1 MLKDVI
7 KFNFRKALKQ
17 VNVVQAFGLYR
28 FKMQSIVLIVLVL
41 FFVSNFFLSTISFR
55 LDFSK
60 GKAYTLTPATKKIL
74 QNLDD
79 TVTIEFAVSSDVP
92 TQLSGVKRE
101 VTDLLREYDSESAKV
116 NTAIVDPQKDEKAKE
131 KAQAANLPAIPFRLV
146 SQNKASVVQGYFGVI
161 ISYKGSTA
169 TIGQAT
175 DINSLEYNIT
185 SSIYKLTRTD
195 IPQIAI
201 VGREEMVIPG
211 QDPLGSFKQLAG
223 QQFNVRF
230 ASPEASVS
238 PAEDTTTE
246 DVLEPTEE
254 PKPFVFQTQD
264 KTAIVFD
271 DGQKSYTNE
280 ELARLK
286 EFLSDKKNII
296 FFVNGVWVS
305 PENLSVSNANHNLFG
320 LLKDWGIELEKNMV
334 FSTSSELVNFGGSQ
348 FSIFLPYPGWLK
360 TSIFNE
366 NASYFSNIP
375 SLSYLWTSSL
385 KVDNKSGYDV
395 RELVRTTNS
404 SWQQTS
410 NFVIDPQ
417 SLPEPK
423 QKDLKPFVITAESV
437 KKDGGKI
444 MVIASNKFVE
454 DQYLSRE
461 AGNLEFILNVLN
473 DYASDGALSGI
484 RQRAVTIYPLPDLST
499 QEQEI
504 YRYVNILLLP
514 GLFGLY
520 GIFRIYRRSRTA

>member
-1 MLKDVI
+1 
-7 KFNFRKALKQ
+7 
-17 VNVVQAFGLYR
+17 
-28 FKMQSIVLIVLVL
+28 
-41 FFVSNFFLSTISFR
+41 
-55 LDFSK
+55 
-60 GKAYTLTPATKKIL
+60 
-74 QNLDD
+74 
-79 TVTIEFAVSSDVP
+79 
-92 TQLSGVKRE
+92 
-101 VTDLLREYDSESAKV
+101 
-116 NTAIVDPQKDEKAKE
+116 
-131 KAQAANLPAIPFRLV
+131 
-146 SQNKASVVQGYFGVI
+146 
-161 ISYKGSTA
+161 
-169 TIGQAT
+169 
-175 DINSLEYNIT
+175 
-185 SSIYKLTRTD
+185 
-195 IPQIAI
+195 
-201 VGREEMVIPG
+201 
-211 QDPLGSFKQLAG
+211 
-223 QQFNVRF
+223 
-230 ASPEASVS
+230 
-238 PAEDTTTE
+238 
-246 DVLEPTEE
+246 
-254 PKPFVFQTQD
+254 
-264 KTAIVFD
+264 
-271 DGQKSYTNE
+271 
-280 ELARLK
+280 
-286 EFLSDKKNII
+286 
-296 FFVNGVWVS
+296 
-305 PENLSVSNANHNLFG
+305 
-320 LLKDWGIELEKNMV
+320 MV

>member
-1 MLKDVI
+1 MLKDVNKI
-7 KFNFRKALKQ
+7 NFRKTLKHINLAQ
-17 VNVVQAFGLYR
+17 TFGLNR
-28 FKMQSIVLIVLVL
+28 FKMQAIVTVVLIL
-41 FFVSNFFLSTISFR
+41 FFVSNFFLSTVSFR

-74 QNLDD
+74 KNLDD
-79 TVTIEFAVSSDVP
+79 TVTIEFVVSSDVP

-101 VTDLLREYDSESAKV
+101 VTDLIREYDNESTKV
-116 NTAIVDPQKDEKAKE
+116 NAAIVDPQKDEKAKA
-131 KAQAANLPAIPFRLV
+131 KAQQAGLPTIPFRLV
-146 SQNKASVVQGYFGVI
+146 SQNKAEVVQGYFGI
-161 ISYKGSTA
+161 LISYKGGGASIA
-169 TIGQAT
+169 QAT

-201 VGREEMVIPG
+201 VGRGESVVPG
-211 QDPLGSFKQLAG
+211 QDPFATFKQIAG

-230 ASPEASVS
+230 ASPEASVVPS
-238 PAEDTTTE
+238 DETSDT
-246 DVLEPTEE
+246 PEE
-254 PKPFVFQTQD
+254 SEVQKPFVFQTQD
-264 KTAIVFD
+264 KTALVID
-271 DGQKSYTNE
+271 DGAKSYTNE
-280 ELARLK
+280 EIAKLK
-286 EFLSDKKNII
+286 QFLSDKKNII

-305 PENLSVSNANHNLFG
+305 PENLAVTNANHNLFG
-320 LLKDWGIELEKNMV
+320 LLREWGIELEKNMV
-334 FSTSSELVNFGGSQ
+334 FSSSSELVNFGGAQ

-360 TSIFNE
+360 TNSFNE
-366 NASYFSNIP
+366 NSSYFSNIP

-385 KVDNKSGYDV
+385 KLNNKNGYDV

-410 NFVIDPQ
+410 NYVIDPQ
-417 SLPEPK
+417 TLPEPK
-423 QKDLKPFVITAESV
+423 EKDLKPFVISAESV

-444 MVIASNKFVE
+444 MVIASNKFIE

-461 AGNLEFILNVLN
+461 AGNLEFTLNVLN

-520 GIFRIYRRSRTA
+520 GIFRIYRRSKTA